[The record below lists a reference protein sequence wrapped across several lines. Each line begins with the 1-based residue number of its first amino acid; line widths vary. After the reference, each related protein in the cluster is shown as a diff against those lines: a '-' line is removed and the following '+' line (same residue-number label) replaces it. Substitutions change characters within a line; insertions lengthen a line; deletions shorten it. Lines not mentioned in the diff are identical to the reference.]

1 MLVNRVNYVASTIFE
16 MGCMITNVMSHVAT
30 ENSVTI
36 INDKKTHRC
45 RQVHHATFI
54 LQSETESGCAFHQF
68 CFFYFFLPRS
78 TRKQNLSL
86 KHGGSSPLIVL
97 TAFSERIKGLFT
109 PSKKRE

>member
-1 MLVNRVNYVASTIFE
+1 MLVNTVNYVASTIFE

-68 CFFYFFLPRS
+68 FFFDFFFASFYQETEFEFKALRQQSINCADCFLRTDQGPIY
-78 TRKQNLSL
+78 T
-86 KHGGSSPLIVL
+86 
-97 TAFSERIKGLFT
+97 
-109 PSKKRE
+109 KRE